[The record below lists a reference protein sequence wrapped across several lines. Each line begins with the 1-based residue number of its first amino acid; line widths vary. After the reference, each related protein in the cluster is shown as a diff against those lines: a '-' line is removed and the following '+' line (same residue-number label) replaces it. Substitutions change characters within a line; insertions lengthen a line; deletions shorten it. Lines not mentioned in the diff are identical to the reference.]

1 MDFGFGDSYSASNPY
16 ANIGGKFYQYSD
28 EALTD
33 LADQGFFPGNLTT
46 QSSSI
51 EYNPPGGGF
60 FGPGKGPF
68 GNPLTMGLFGA
79 NVAASMNAANQAR
92 EAALGT
98 AAGQARALNLARREQ
113 ADYNIANNMADRA
126 AQFGWGADLNFARE
140 KDAFN
145 LANQEFRQRQLFGL
159 DLKNSPAA
167 REAAQFE
174 NKLAMERALATRLGQ
189 TAAMFGSSA
198 PINISTLT
206 V

>member
-1 MDFGFGDSYSASNPY
+1 MDFEFGDSYSAGNPY

-46 QSSSI
+46 QSSSVA
-51 EYNPPGGGF
+51 YDPPGGGF
-60 FGPGKGPF
+60 FGPGGGPF

-79 NVAASMNAANQAR
+79 NVAASMNAANQSR

-98 AAGQARALNLARREQ
+98 AAGQVALNKARREQ

-126 AQFGWGADLNFARE
+126 AQFGWGADLNWDRE
-140 KDAFN
+140 ERAFN
-145 LANQEFRQRQLFGL
+145 LANEEFRNRQLFGL

-167 REAAQFE
+167 REAAQFA
-174 NKLAMERALATRLGQ
+174 NKLAIEQSLANRLGQ

>member
-1 MDFGFGDSYSASNPY
+1 MVFNTSIDSVSSPY
-16 ANIGGKFYQYSD
+16 ADLGQNFFFDEDLINQWKPISGSFSD
-28 EALTD
+28 FSGAS
-33 LADQGFFPGNLTT
+33 G
-46 QSSSI
+46 I

-60 FGPGKGPF
+60 FGPGGGPF

-79 NVAASMNAANQAR
+79 NVAASMNAANQSR

-98 AAGQARALNLARREQ
+98 AAGQQALNQARREQ
-113 ADYNIANNMADRA
+113 ADYNIANNMAERA
-126 AQFGWGADLNFARE
+126 AQGGWMADLNWDRE
-140 KDAFN
+140 KRAFE
-145 LANQEFRQRQLFGL
+145 LANQEFRNRQLFGL

-167 REAAQFE
+167 REAAQFA
-174 NKLAMERALATRLGQ
+174 NKLAIEQSLANRLGQ

>member
-1 MDFGFGDSYSASNPY
+1 MDFGFGASNWNP
-16 ANIGGKFYQYSD
+16 ISGSFSD
-28 EALTD
+28 FSGAS
-33 LADQGFFPGNLTT
+33 G
-46 QSSSI
+46 I
-51 EYNPPGGGF
+51 EYNPPGGGGGFGGGF
-60 FGPGKGPF
+60 FGPGGGPF